1 MDAKRE
7 DDNVE
12 DGLWR
17 IDDTLYDLSDFIDR
31 HPGGPDWLKMTNGHD
46 ITEMFYSHHLVTQK
60 IEPLLKKYRVKE
72 TTRPRN
78 VKLTFHENGFY
89 MTLRRKVAAKLPEL
103 QKTTKIYSKVC
114 QFNTLLF
121 SALNNSIQFSQY

>member
-17 IDDTLYDLSDFIDR
+17 INNTLYDLSEFIDK
-31 HPGGPDWLKMTNGHD
+31 HPGGPEWLRMTKGHD
-46 ITEMFYSHHLVTQK
+46 ITEAFMTHHILTDKV
-60 IEPLLKKYRVKE
+60 EPFLKKYRVKE

-78 VKLTFHENGFY
+78 VKLTFQEDGFY
-89 MTLRRKVAAKLPEL
+89 LTIRKKVAAKLPEI
-103 QKTTKIYSKVC
+103 KRRTKVYSKVC
-114 QFNTLLF
+114 
-121 SALNNSIQFSQY
+121 